1 MVEEKNVKKEE
12 FLIDVSENSFQ
23 IIMDIYQVAL
33 MQIYQELTCFKEQNS
48 DIIYNITKRIKTP
61 ESIIKKMKK
70 KHYEENYTNLIEN
83 IEDIAGIRIVCP
95 VKEDIKA
102 VVKHIRQMNS
112 INVLKEKDYIS
123 KPKKSG
129 YSAYHLIVETP
140 INFENKQLIVK
151 VEIQIRTMAMDF
163 WATIEHDIRY
173 KTKEKISAIDSK
185 RLSLYAK
192 IINQLDDGIMKIRRR
207 QKLRTMI
214 SS

>member
-1 MVEEKNVKKEE
+1 MNEVKIVNKENL
-12 FLIDVSENSFQ
+12 LIDV
-23 IIMDIYQVAL
+23 
-33 MQIYQELTCFKEQNS
+33 MQIYKNLICLQEEKPEL
-48 DIIYNITKRIKTP
+48 IYHVTKRIKTP

-70 KHYEENYTNLIEN
+70 KNYELNYINLIEN

-95 VKEDIKA
+95 VKEDIKT
-102 VVKHIRQMNS
+102 VVRHIRRMNS

-140 INFENKQLIVK
+140 INFENKQLVVK

-163 WATIEHDIRY
+163 WATNEHDIRY
-173 KTKEKISAIDSK
+173 KTKEKVSVIDSK

-192 IINQLDDGIMKIRRR
+192 IINQLDDGIMRIRRR

-214 SS
+214 SSS